1 MTPDSLTNFLYL
13 ADTLPKKYPEFY
25 ARLEKEL
32 KEQKVDFDFL
42 PGTKDVWAVDYMP
55 IQVGDRFI
63 QFRYD
68 PGYLK
73 PQTFHK
79 TISDVDAICAALGIE
94 TVKPDIVLDG
104 GNLVRSQHQA
114 ILTNRV
120 FQDNPDWDRKKLLFQ
135 IQDLLELDRII
146 LIPEQP
152 GDYTGHADGM
162 VRFIDEHTLLANDFS
177 REEKEFYE
185 AFEIALHNTG
195 LEVVYLP
202 YNVYQNPNN
211 NYANGDYIN
220 YLQMRQG
227 IFVPTF
233 GLPEDE
239 KAIQVIET
247 CFPDQKIIPI
257 ESNDLAKDGGILNC
271 ISWNIFK

>member
-13 ADTLPKKYPEFY
+13 ADTLPKKYPDFY
-25 ARLEKEL
+25 ACLEKEL
-32 KEQKVDFDFL
+32 KAQQVDFDFL

-55 IQVGDRFI
+55 IQVGNRFI

-68 PGYLK
+68 PVYLK
-73 PQTFHK
+73 PKIHQK

-94 TVKPDIVLDG
+94 TVKSDIVLDG
-104 GNLVRSQHQA
+104 GNLVRAQHQA
-114 ILTNRV
+114 ILTNRI
-120 FQDNPDWDRKKLLFQ
+120 FQDNPQWDRKELLFQ
-135 IQDLLELDRII
+135 IQDLLELERVF

-152 GDYTGHADGM
+152 GDFTGHADGM
-162 VRFIDEHTLLANDFS
+162 VRFIDEHALLANDFA
-177 REEKEFYE
+177 REKKEFYE
-185 AFEIALHNTG
+185 AFEIALNNTG
-195 LEVVYLP
+195 LEVVSLP
-202 YNVYQNPNN
+202 YNVYKNPNN

-239 KAIQVIET
+239 EAIQVISA
-247 CFPDQKIIPI
+247 CFPNQKIIPI